1 MCDRHVQVKDGVS
14 IGPHVATLDVSPNI
28 CRAIEDGVVAGIPAG
43 NRRHVEQLLLHHV
56 FRPTISDTPQQALR
70 FVVAWDAHPVSYVV
84 GVPAVI
90 SIAIAAIWPMV
101 AVLKF
106 GADVQSSVQTGAAV
120 ASFIITTGALVMGLA
135 TLLDA
140 LAKQ

>member
-1 MCDRHVQVKDGVS
+1 
-14 IGPHVATLDVSPNI
+14 
-28 CRAIEDGVVAGIPAG
+28 
-43 NRRHVEQLLLHHV
+43 
-56 FRPTISDTPQQALR
+56 
-70 FVVAWDAHPVSYVV
+70 
-84 GVPAVI
+84 
-90 SIAIAAIWPMV
+90 MV